1 MCEQHRLGS
10 KLNEV
15 YSQQKRLKTNFK
27 GKIEKFVASY
37 SAFSFIS
44 LVKGTLS
51 YWKQFLYVVLAVVK
65 QLGIPTC
72 K

>member
-1 MCEQHRLGS
+1 MYEQHRLGS

-15 YSQQKRLKTNFK
+15 YSQQKRLKTNLK

-37 SAFSFIS
+37 NAFSFMS

-51 YWKQFLYVVLAVVK
+51 YWKQFLYVVLAMVK